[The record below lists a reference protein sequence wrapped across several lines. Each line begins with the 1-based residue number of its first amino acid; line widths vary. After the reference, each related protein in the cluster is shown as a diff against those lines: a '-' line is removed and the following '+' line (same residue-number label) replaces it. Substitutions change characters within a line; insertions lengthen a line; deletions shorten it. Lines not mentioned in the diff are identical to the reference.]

1 SVVLFRDVSGSC
13 TINVKLTAFGRIFF
27 HSNFGETGFS
37 TVRVNLAGITPPSG
51 NSAAV
56 IVSPAL
62 GGGGLFGS
70 CAALTPIHKVPCAA
84 QKVVPR
90 LIFMVVLPIDKT

>member
-1 SVVLFRDVSGSC
+1 M
-13 TINVKLTAFGRIFF
+13 FF

-37 TVRVNLAGITPPSG
+37 TVRVNLAGITAPSG
-51 NSAAV
+51 NSDAV

-70 CAALTPIHKVPCAA
+70 CAAPTPVRIA
-84 QKVVPR
+84 QKANVCEIFTVVSP
-90 LIFMVVLPIDKT
+90 